1 MCLQV
6 ETLLHFQSITSL
18 KPCQRT
24 RGANNNL
31 RSFRPPHAHPTTL
44 PSPPS
49 RATTSRRGL
58 FVFSSPPRFPLLSP
72 PKRGIG
78 QGRRGLRFRCIGDIL
93 VVGTARP
100 PAFDEGFVVHQHMP
114 AVERVACV
122 RQRAVL
128 HPRVCAQ
135 ARTHTRVHSP
145 SLTALAPPLPPFPA
159 APTSPPAARSGP
171 TDPLRTSGD
180 DGDESEAARSGDRV
194 DALMALTNPGRDDA

>member
-1 MCLQV
+1 M
-6 ETLLHFQSITSL
+6 
-18 KPCQRT
+18 
-24 RGANNNL
+24 
-31 RSFRPPHAHPTTL
+31 
-44 PSPPS
+44 
-49 RATTSRRGL
+49 
-58 FVFSSPPRFPLLSP
+58 
-72 PKRGIG
+72 
-78 QGRRGLRFRCIGDIL
+78 
-93 VVGTARP
+93 VGTARP